1 MNTDSTSRGHP
12 SWIIL
17 VEVTKAIRIK
27 TEIQKHLC
35 CYFYEYVLVLS
46 RKTPSVE

>member
-1 MNTDSTSRGHP
+1 MNTDSTSRGDP

-27 TEIQKHLC
+27 TEVQKYLC
-35 CYFYEYVLVLS
+35 CYFSEYMLS